1 MGLVP
6 LPVLNPV
13 LVEGQNRLTEPWR
26 KFFQVIA
33 APAIPYYKFSSAIYT
48 ASRILTA
55 ADLGKIV
62 KVDNGAANVTMTLPQ
77 VADADIDSWIFI
89 MRLGTGNL
97 TIKVPSPD
105 TIEKSSA
112 GGRIVCSESGRVLA
126 NLMLYLATQT
136 KWAILGGTGI
146 WTVY

>member
-1 MGLVP
+1 MGVVP
-6 LPVLNPV
+6 MPVKNPV
-13 LVEGQNRLTEPWR
+13 LMENQNRLTEPWR
-26 KFFQVIA
+26 KFLQVIA
-33 APAIPYYKFSSAIYT
+33 APSIPFFKYASAIYST
-48 ASRILTA
+48 SKNLTA
-55 ADLGKIV
+55 ADFGKVI
-62 KVDNGAANVTMTLPQ
+62 KVDNGAASVTITLPE

-89 MRLGTGNL
+89 MRLGTGTV
-97 TIKVPSPD
+97 TIKAPSPD

-112 GGRIVCSESGRVLA
+112 GGRIVCNESGRVLA